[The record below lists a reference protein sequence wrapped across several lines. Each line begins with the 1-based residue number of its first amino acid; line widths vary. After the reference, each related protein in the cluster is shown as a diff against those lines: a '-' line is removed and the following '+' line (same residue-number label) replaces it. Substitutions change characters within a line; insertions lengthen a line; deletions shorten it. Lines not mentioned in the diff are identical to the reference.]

1 MSWLQSHPSLD
12 LIWVF
17 AWGAGLGFLYWTLLW
32 LVEILPLSDDR
43 RTSVGRVRPLV
54 GVSLA
59 FLFSLFAVHALFS
72 RYPEILPIALLLV
85 LVAFFVGSRAL
96 VRDFFAGVALRA
108 ERSFQLGDHI
118 RIGDT
123 RGRVTELG
131 PRAILITTP
140 EGDSALVPY
149 SQAAEQ
155 PIVRTR
161 AFDQSASR
169 TFTLTE
175 TDAASFSEVSRQVQK
190 AALLH
195 HWGSIAKPPEI
206 TSRSDGS
213 IEVTVF
219 ALAQDHANDV
229 ERAVRKAVERF
240 STAERRH

>member
-1 MSWLQSHPSLD
+1 MSWVQNHPSFD
-12 LIWVF
+12 LIWVLV
-17 AWGAGLGFLYWTLLW
+17 WGAGLGFLHWTLFW
-32 LVEILPLSDDR
+32 FVEILPFSDDR
-43 RTSVGRVRPLV
+43 RASLGRLRPLI
-54 GVSLA
+54 GAGLA
-59 FLFSLFAVHALFS
+59 LLFALFSAHALFA

-118 RIGDT
+118 RIGNT

-131 PRAILITTP
+131 ARAIVIATP

-169 TFTLTE
+169 TFTLKAPE
-175 TDAASFSEVSRQVQK
+175 PASFSEVSRQVRR

-206 TSRSDGS
+206 TSKSDGT

-229 ERAVRKAVERF
+229 ERAVRKAVER
-240 STAERRH
+240 TPLERRR

>member
-1 MSWLQSHPSLD
+1 MSLLQNHPSFD
-12 LIWVF
+12 LIWVL
-17 AWGAGLGFLYWTLLW
+17 AGGAGIGFLHWTLFW
-32 LVEILPLSDDR
+32 FVEILPFSDDR
-43 RTSVGRVRPLV
+43 RTSLGRLRPLV
-54 GVSLA
+54 GVGLA
-59 FLFSLFAVHALFS
+59 LVFALFAAHALFA

-108 ERSFQLGDHI
+108 ERSFQLGDHV

-123 RGRVTELG
+123 SGRVTELG
-131 PRAILITTP
+131 PRAIVIATH

-169 TFTLTE
+169 TFTLKAMG
-175 TDAASFSEVSRQVQK
+175 AASFSELARQVTR

-206 TSRSDGS
+206 TSLSDGS

-219 ALAQDHANDV
+219 VLAQDHANDV
-229 ERAVRKAVERF
+229 ERAVRKAVER
-240 STAERRH
+240 APLERRC

>member
-1 MSWLQSHPSLD
+1 MSWIQSYLSFD
-12 LIWVF
+12 LVWVLV
-17 AWGAGLGFLYWTLLW
+17 WGGGLGALYWALSW
-32 LVEILPLSDDR
+32 FVEILPLSDDR
-43 RTSVGRVRPLV
+43 RASIDRVRPLV
-54 GVSLA
+54 GVGLA
-59 FLFSLFAVHALFS
+59 LVFSLFAAQAMFA
-72 RYPEILPIALLLV
+72 RYPQVLPVALLLV
-85 LVAFFVGSRAL
+85 LVGFFVGSRAL

-118 RIGDT
+118 RIGET

-131 PRAILITTP
+131 ARAITIATP

-161 AFDQSASR
+161 AFDQGASR
-169 TFTLTE
+169 TFTLKE
-175 TDAASFSEVSRQVQK
+175 AASVSFSEVSRQVQR

-195 HWGSIAKPPEI
+195 HWGSIARPPEI
-206 TSRSDGS
+206 SSRSDGD

-229 ERAVRKAVERF
+229 ERAVRKAVEDL
-240 STAERRH
+240 SAS